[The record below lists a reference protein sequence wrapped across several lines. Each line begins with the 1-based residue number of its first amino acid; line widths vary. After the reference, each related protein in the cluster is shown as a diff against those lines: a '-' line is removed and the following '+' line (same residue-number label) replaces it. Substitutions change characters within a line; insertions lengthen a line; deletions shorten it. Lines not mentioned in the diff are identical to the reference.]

1 MHDAPKCCQASGIH
15 PPPWALVRAS
25 TSAAAA
31 ENGGMKVATK
41 VLAACAGLAALALC
55 ASGISL
61 VQAVRIQSA
70 TGATP
75 MVGTSSVVVHATMF
89 GLSAIAALLVPWWL
103 VRAVRRPLRDM
114 SRVAERVFLDDRC
127 DLRVQFDGHGRDEFG
142 EVGAGLNRL
151 LGHVAEALAQVRK
164 TSEDLTRGAQDV
176 RGSSMKLAET
186 ASKQACS
193 VQEVANAVS
202 TVSSSMRENHR
213 NVQRANEVSE
223 AGCTAAERGSAAN
236 ARLAAAMQDMTK
248 STEEVVRVLAVIDG
262 IAFQTNLLALNAAVE
277 AARAG
282 DAGKGFAV
290 VAEEVRTLAQR
301 SAKAAL
307 ETREMVQ
314 KNLANVKHS
323 TGEAN
328 EVAGVF
334 KVIDDTILEVRML
347 LDQVAYASEA
357 QTEGI
362 NQIVGVSSMVDSTA
376 QSTAAESEELAAAA
390 ASSSDALM
398 GLRGLLARFQV

>member
-1 MHDAPKCCQASGIH
+1 MAE
-15 PPPWALVRAS
+15 
-25 TSAAAA
+25 SAC
-31 ENGGMKVATK
+31 MKVATK
-41 VLAACAGLAALALC
+41 VLAGCYGLAALAVC
-55 ASGISL
+55 VSGLGLLEVANEQAGTGVFAARL
-61 VQAVRIQSA
+61 VVFAVCVA
-70 TGATP
+70 
-75 MVGTSSVVVHATMF
+75 
-89 GLSAIAALLVPWWL
+89 AALVVPWWL
-103 VRAVRRPLRDM
+103 VRSVRRPLREICGGAD
-114 SRVAERVFLDDRC
+114 AVFYDGVC
-127 DLRVQFDGHGRDEFG
+127 DLRARFRSDRGDEFG
-142 EVGAGLNRL
+142 DLGIVFNRL
-151 LGHVAEALAQVRK
+151 LGHVAEALAEIRAA
-164 TSEDLTRGAQDV
+164 SDSLTRGAKDV
-176 RGSSMKLAET
+176 QGSSMTLAET

-236 ARLAAAMQDMTK
+236 ARLGAAMQDMTQ
-248 STEEVVRVLAVIDG
+248 SSEEVVRILAVIDG

-282 DAGKGFAV
+282 ESGRGFAV
-290 VAEEVRTLAQR
+290 VADEVRTLAQR
-301 SAKAAL
+301 SARAAS
-307 ETREMVQ
+307 ETRELVE

-323 TGEAN
+323 AQEAK
-328 EVAGVF
+328 EVADVF

-362 NQIVGVSSMVDSTA
+362 NQIVGVSTMVDSSA

-390 ASSSDALM
+390 ASSSDALAGM
-398 GLRGLLARFQV
+398 RGLFARFLV